1 LRKRRRKTD
10 TRATQG
16 ATWASSTRN
25 HATPAASPRP
35 CDATQSRKRRSQAGG
50 TSHLAARTAG
60 TAARER
66 RARSSQTQ
74 TQRCTCAAA
83 CARARA
89 RLSSRAPARSGSQ
102 RSTGAAAAMR
112 RLGAVGRKQ
121 SELGRSFRPS
131 AANVVLIYCIGP
143 AGGTPAQR
151 NAAEYSRGTPLSN
164 GEGINAPDRRP
175 HPPLVRVQPL
185 PLEQRPAVRRVRHPR
200 VFLHFLASRGGN
212 KTFALHSAAPG
223 RSSGPRRITQR
234 SAAQGE
240 DAHGPRELVEGYG
253 RVRVRQR
260 REPVHPN
267 PPAYGRQAAPH
278 DRDRQAGVRA
288 KNVNVSNGNVRWAD
302 AAADGAAVA

>member
-1 LRKRRRKTD
+1 VERERRADHHQSALAVGPHHGHRRWLLRRKRAVRLSESAGRGRCFLQNMVGMWPTIRRKSVSIHINVRLGRKLRSRRPTEEGGPKREPDTKSRIDRCTHWTALAHHNMWRNRRLLGALLRKRRRKTD

-16 ATWASSTRN
+16 ATWAPSTPN
-25 HATPAASPRP
+25 HATPAQPLAR
-35 CDATQSRKRRSQAGG
+35 DHAMRRRAANREGSQAAHP
-50 TSHLAARTAG
+50 TLLAARTAG

-143 AGGTPAQR
+143 SGGDPSPA
-151 NAAEYSRGTPLSN
+151 EC
-164 GEGINAPDRRP
+164 
-175 HPPLVRVQPL
+175 
-185 PLEQRPAVRRVRHPR
+185 
-200 VFLHFLASRGGN
+200 
-212 KTFALHSAAPG
+212 
-223 RSSGPRRITQR
+223 
-234 SAAQGE
+234 
-240 DAHGPRELVEGYG
+240 G
-253 RVRVRQR
+253 RVLAGY
-260 REPVHPN
+260 
-267 PPAYGRQAAPH
+267 PAER
-278 DRDRQAGVRA
+278 
-288 KNVNVSNGNVRWAD
+288 
-302 AAADGAAVA
+302 